1 MKNVIRSIT
10 IIIDLHMY
18 ITLTSNHILELLLFK
33 TLTVHIM
40 ADCRSQ
46 LTWLN
51 ASLAANTTHRQAVKG
66 DLNIY

>member
-1 MKNVIRSIT
+1 
-10 IIIDLHMY
+10 MY
-18 ITLTSNHILELLLFK
+18 ITLTSNHVLELLLFE
-33 TLTVHIM
+33 TLTVHIK

-51 ASLAANTTHRQAVKG
+51 ASLAANTTHRKAVKG